1 MFKFITL
8 ARAEKLAKVGSV
20 VSNATLIGIEVYRL
34 VKGNGT
40 TPPNIP
46 AS

>member
-1 MFKFITL
+1 MSPFFTL

-34 VKGNGT
+34 VKGQGG
-40 TPPNIP
+40 TPPG
-46 AS
+46 S